1 MATFV
6 ITDSTTGEVRL
17 MDADPPASFDLLL
30 PVGDYKVRRASAE
43 ATTLLSIDERIN
55 AQPPILTIPSLATG
69 QVVTLGTGSWT
80 GRITL
85 LEKRI
90 LVAGVV
96 VATGTAASLTYTTVG
111 GDAEKSIVG
120 EERATWDNG
129 AVSEWVPSNSL
140 IIPGTVFVQDVQW
153 TLREGIVPGDA
164 ATPRRTVASTAIAP
178 PAGKVWFVYRSTTPS
193 PAVPTS
199 GVVTAMAGA
208 GPYTFLSDDISSQG
222 LTVFVRIAYG
232 NADKTGLVWGSNER
246 SHGSSTIPIAWDALP
261 ESGGGTVSLVAGP
274 AIGEI
279 TLRIGNFPADGGQ
292 PLTTFFLG
300 QDEAPLADTASL
312 ATGDRVFTFTEAD
325 PYNPILRS
333 FDLRVSNAN
342 GDGAIYRLTGR
353 ALADTIA
360 ATAPVITNLDYN
372 TGTDEITLDSDQA
385 GDFRLMFE
393 SNATARTG
401 AYIKTN
407 LAAASAKIGP
417 VSIIPGLNTISGLD
431 LSGLTAG
438 TWYMKPAVENAGGV
452 SSAAV
457 TPVSVSIT
465 AAAPSLEVVQTLAI
479 SDQNFTKTKSLPMPA
494 TTISGRT
501 LVMELF
507 LSCTLGS
514 LPASAPSGW
523 TSRLKAAG
531 ASGCVWLLS
540 KVSDGTEGGTNVTF
554 TTTNNALIA
563 GFVRDLSLGVGD
575 IDVAAMSI
583 TLDPEP
589 LTPAAGGTAER
600 LWFTAVSNTNSNGT
614 YSTAP
619 TSFSNLVNAISPAP
633 GSASSGHVKCAS
645 AYRQSV
651 LASID
656 PDTWPAPTSPGAVR
670 GSITW
675 SAR

>member
-6 ITDSTTGEVRL
+6 ITDAATGEIRL
-17 MDADPPASFDLLL
+17 IDAVPPASFDLLL
-30 PVGDYKVRRASAE
+30 PVGVYTVRQASAE
-43 ATTLLSIDERIN
+43 ASNLLTIDARVN

-80 GRITL
+80 GRVTL

-90 LVAGVV
+90 LVAGVA
-96 VATGTAASLTYTTVG
+96 VATGSGATLTYTTVG
-111 GDAEKSIVG
+111 GDSEKSIVG

-129 AVSEWVPSNSL
+129 ATSEWVLSNSI
-140 IIPGTVFVQDVQW
+140 IIPGTVFVQDLQW

-164 ATPRRTVASTAIAP
+164 ATPRRTVASTAVTP
-178 PAGKVWFVYRSTTPS
+178 PASKVWFVYRSTTPA

-199 GVVTAMAGA
+199 GVVTAMTGA
-208 GPYTFLSDDISSQG
+208 GPYTFLSNDVSSSG
-222 LTVFVRIAYG
+222 LAVFVRLAYG
-232 NADKTGLVWGSNER
+232 NADKSGLVWGSNER
-246 SHGSSTIPIAWDALP
+246 VHGSSTIPIAWDA
-261 ESGGGTVSLVAGP
+261 ETAAGGGTVSLIPGP
-274 AIGEI
+274 AVGEI
-279 TLRIGNFPADGGQ
+279 TMRIGNFPADGGQ
-292 PLTTFFLG
+292 PLTTFFMG
-300 QDEAPLADTASL
+300 QDEAPLVDTASL

-325 PYNPILRS
+325 PFNPILRS

-353 ALADTIA
+353 ALADTIS
-360 ATAPVITNLDYN
+360 ATAPVITNLAYN

-385 GDFRLMFE
+385 GDFRLMLE
-393 SNATARTG
+393 SVSTARTG

-438 TWYMKPAVENAGGV
+438 TWYMKPAVENAGGA
-452 SSAAV
+452 SNAAV

-465 AAAPSLEVVQTLAI
+465 VPAPSLEVVQTLVI
-479 SDQNFTKTKSLPMPA
+479 NDPNFNTTKSIAMPA
-494 TTISGRT
+494 TTVSGRM

-507 LSCTLGS
+507 LGCTVAN

-531 ASGCVWLLS
+531 ATGSVWLLS

-554 TTTNNALIA
+554 TTGANALIA
-563 GFVRDLSLGVGD
+563 GFVRDLRLGVGD
-575 IDVAAMSI
+575 IDVATAST
-583 TLDPEP
+583 TLDPAA
-589 LTPAAGGTAER
+589 LTPASGGTADR
-600 LWFTAVSNTNSNGT
+600 LWFTAVSATNSSGT
-614 YSTAP
+614 FSTAP
-619 TSFSNLVNAISPAP
+619 TDFSNLVNATSNPP
-633 GSASSGHVKCAS
+633 GSSSTAHVKSAS
-645 AYRQSV
+645 AYRQAVLGSV
-651 LASID
+651 D
-656 PDTWPAPTSPGAVR
+656 PAAWPAPTNGAVR
-670 GSITW
+670 SSITW

>member
-6 ITDSTTGEVRL
+6 ITDTVSGEIRL
-17 MDADPPASFDLLL
+17 IEATPPASLDGIL
-30 PVGDYKVRRASAE
+30 PPGQYRVRRASSE
-43 ATTLLSIDERIN
+43 APTLLSIDARIN
-55 AQPPILTIPSLATG
+55 AQPPILTIPSLETG
-69 QVVTLGTGSWT
+69 QIVTLGTGSWT
-80 GRITL
+80 GQITL

-96 VATGTAASLTYTTVG
+96 VATGTAATLTYTTVG

-129 AVSEWVPSNSL
+129 AVSQWVPSNAI

-164 ATPRRTVASTAIAP
+164 ATPRRTVATTAIAP
-178 PAGKVWFVYRSTTPS
+178 PAAKVWFVYRSITPS
-193 PAVPTS
+193 PATPTS
-199 GVVTAMAGA
+199 GVVTAMLGA
-208 GPYTFLSDDISSQG
+208 GPYTFLSDDLSPQG
-222 LTVFVRIAYG
+222 LAVYVRLAYG
-232 NADKTGLVWGSNER
+232 NADKSGLVWGSNER
-246 SHGSSTIPIAWDALP
+246 VHGSSTVPVAWDAL
-261 ESGGGTVSLVAGP
+261 SAAGGGAVSLIPGP
-274 AIGEI
+274 AIGQI
-279 TLRIGNFPADGGQ
+279 TMRIGNFPANGGQ
-292 PLTTFFLG
+292 PLTTFFIG
-300 QDEAPLADTASL
+300 QDEAPLVNTASL

-325 PYNPILRS
+325 PFNPILHS

-360 ATAPVITNLDYN
+360 ATAPVITNLAYN
-372 TGTDEITLDSDQA
+372 TGTDEITLDSNQA

-393 SNATARTG
+393 SDATARTG

-407 LAAASAKIGP
+407 LTAASAKIGP

-438 TWYMKPAVENAGGV
+438 TWYMKPAVENAGGA
-452 SSAAV
+452 SNAAV

-465 AAAPSLEVVQTLAI
+465 VPAPSLEVVQTLAVN
-479 SDQNFTKTKSLPMPA
+479 DPNFNTTKSIAMPA
-494 TTISGRT
+494 TTVSGRT

-507 LSCTLGS
+507 LGCTLAS

-531 ASGCVWLLS
+531 ATGSVWLLS
-540 KVSDGTEGGTNVTF
+540 KVADGTESGTNVTF

-563 GFVRDLSLGVGD
+563 GFVRDLRLGVGD
-575 IDVAAMSI
+575 IDVATAST
-583 TLDPEP
+583 TLDPAE
-589 LTPAAGGTAER
+589 LIPAAGGTTER
-600 LWFTAVSNTNSNGT
+600 LWFTAVSAQNSSGT
-614 YSTAP
+614 FSTAP
-619 TSFSNLVNAISPAP
+619 TDFSNLVNATSNPP
-633 GSASSGHVKCAS
+633 GSSSSAHVKCAS

-651 LASID
+651 LASVD
-656 PDTWPAPTSPGAVR
+656 PAAWPASTTGAVR
-670 GSITW
+670 SSITW

>member
-6 ITDSTTGEVRL
+6 ITDTVSGEIRL
-17 MDADPPASFDLLL
+17 IEATPPTSLDGIL
-30 PVGDYKVRRASAE
+30 PPGQYRVRRASSA
-43 ATTLLSIDERIN
+43 APTLLSIDARIN

-80 GRITL
+80 GRVTL

-96 VATGTAASLTYTTVG
+96 VATGTAATLTYTTVG

-129 AVSEWVPSNSL
+129 AVSQWVSSNAI
-140 IIPGTVFVQDVQW
+140 IIPGTVFVQDAQW

-178 PAGKVWFVYRSTTPS
+178 PAAKVWFVYRSTTPS

-199 GVVTAMAGA
+199 GVVTAMLGA
-208 GPYTFLSDDISSQG
+208 GPYTFLSDDLSSQG

-232 NADKTGLVWGSNER
+232 NADKSGLVWGSNER
-246 SHGSSTIPIAWDALP
+246 SHGSSTIPVAWDAAT
-261 ESGGGTVSLVAGP
+261 EAGGGTVSLVAGP
-274 AIGEI
+274 AVGQI
-279 TLRIGNFPADGGQ
+279 TMRIGNFPSNGGQ
-292 PLTTFFLG
+292 PLTTFFIG
-300 QDEAPLADTASL
+300 QDEAPLVDTASL

-325 PYNPILRS
+325 PFNPILRS

-342 GDGAIYRLTGR
+342 GNGAIYRLTGR
-353 ALADTIA
+353 ALADA
-360 ATAPVITNLDYN
+360 VSATAPVITSLAYN
-372 TGTDEITLDSDQA
+372 TGTDEITLDSNQA

-438 TWYMKPAVENAGGV
+438 TWYIKPAVENAGGA
-452 SSAAV
+452 SNAAV
-457 TPVSVSIT
+457 TPVSVAIT
-465 AAAPSLEVVQTLAI
+465 AAAPSLAVVQTI
-479 SDQNFTKTKSLPMPA
+479 TVNDPNFTKTKSLALPA
-494 TTISGRT
+494 STVAGRT
-501 LVMELF
+501 LVMEMF
-507 LSCTLGS
+507 LGCTLGS
-514 LPASAPSGW
+514 LPASAPAGW
-523 TSRLKAAG
+523 TSHLKAAG
-531 ASGCVWLLS
+531 LTGCVWLLS
-540 KVSDGTEGGTNVTF
+540 KVSDGTEGGTSVTF
-554 TTTNNALIA
+554 TTTANALIA
-563 GFVRDLSLGVGD
+563 GFVHDLSLGVGQ
-575 IDVAAMSI
+575 IDVAAMST
-583 TLDPEP
+583 TLDPAP
-589 LTPAAGGTAER
+589 LTPASGGTTER
-600 LWFTAVSNTNSNGT
+600 LWFTAASNSNSTGT

-619 TSFSNLVNAISPAP
+619 TGFSNLVNAISSPP
-633 GSASSGHVKCAS
+633 GSASAGHVKCAS

-656 PDTWPAPTSPGAVR
+656 PDTWPAPSSPGTVR